1 MLRLSRLFVFPH
13 LVPGSRETA
22 GIKACCNVISCSQ
35 AAHEAISPDGGNGGG
50 NKAESPLSLALKAS
64 AETK

>member
-1 MLRLSRLFVFPH
+1 MLRLSRLLYSTPCA
-13 LVPGSRETA
+13 GSRETA

-50 NKAESPLSLALKAS
+50 NKAESPLSLAFKAS